1 MSIFGDKMTIFYLH
15 ISKICSNFAPQ
26 SLFRPLKHKHTMAKK
41 KKTYRTSELPAEVRT
56 REQVD
61 HDAWEEAVRNGEI
74 PTWHN

>member
-1 MSIFGDKMTIFYLH
+1 
-15 ISKICSNFAPQ
+15 
-26 SLFRPLKHKHTMAKK
+26 MAKK